1 MRKTREKKFNP
12 ESLSFSNEN
21 MVRFWHSLVRICSR
35 ILDFIYIYWREE
47 ESAASRNEVL

>member
-1 MRKTREKKFNP
+1 MRKLERKINSEC
-12 ESLSFSNEN
+12 LSFSKEK

-35 ILDFIYIYWREE
+35 ILDFIYIYMREE